1 MTKINKWAAAAG
13 ILSTATIF
21 LHAIGGGPEI
31 LVPLQQAGLS
41 EFLTTFVTLLW
52 YGVTVTLT
60 TGSIALFVAALRPA
74 AAQPLILMVAAQYLA
89 LAALFIYY
97 GLSQLGNLLEMPQW
111 TIFLVIASVA
121 LFGLRNRH
129 QG

>member
-1 MTKINKWAAAAG
+1 MAKVNKWAAAAG

-21 LHAIGGGPEI
+21 LHAIGGGREI
-31 LVPLQQAGLS
+31 MVPLQQAGLS

-74 AAQPLILMVAAQYLA
+74 VARPLIAMVAAQYLA

-97 GLSQLGNLLEMPQW
+97 GLSHLGNLLEMPQW
-111 TIFLVIASVA
+111 TIFIVIAGVA
-121 LFGLRNRH
+121 LFGLRGRW
-129 QG
+129 QE

>member
-13 ILSTATIF
+13 VLSTATIF
-21 LHAIGGGPEI
+21 LHAIGGGREI

-52 YGVTVTLT
+52 YAVTVILT
-60 TGSIALFVAALRPA
+60 TGSIALFVAAMRPHLRR
-74 AAQPLILMVAAQYLA
+74 PLILMVAAHYLA
-89 LAALFIYY
+89 LAGLFIFY
-97 GLSQLGNLLEMPQW
+97 GLTQLGNLIEMPQW
-111 TIFLVIASVA
+111 TIFIVIAAVSLPA
-121 LFGLRNRH
+121 LRARA